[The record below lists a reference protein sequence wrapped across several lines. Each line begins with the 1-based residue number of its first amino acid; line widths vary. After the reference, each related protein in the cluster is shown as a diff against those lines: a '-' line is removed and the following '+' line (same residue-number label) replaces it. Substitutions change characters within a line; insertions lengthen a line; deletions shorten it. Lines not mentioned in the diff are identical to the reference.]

1 MYMALHRIAR
11 WALSASLVLVACSD
25 TATSATDLHPE
36 GPPMIE
42 QVRLKEVF
50 TANNIPGLQRT
61 VFGFGTHSD
70 ATASD
75 EHPVMTAAASGN
87 RLRII
92 MDELLRGNFLEEI
105 QCRATIRASSDGDG
119 GFGKVP
125 VGDTPDDIAR
135 CAAAQDVLPVRCPGS
150 DARSVCICE
159 LDGGCLVGTN
169 VTVPKGQSV
178 GVNDLDHDG
187 AADVTQFIPGAAA
200 IRCGTIDVPADTS
213 MSYWNP
219 SGDQQV
225 PAQGGFDAL
234 GPAVVL
240 VPKPQLPT
248 SADCTV
254 VFAPSVVDKD
264 GNQVCAPPN
273 GDITA
278 GCTPGDT
285 SAVHFKVEPMG
296 FLPQGI
302 SDPGQS
308 RTSPI
313 MLRAPAS
320 IDPASIA
327 GITVTEGTSTPF
339 TDFTPSVGTMSSTNI
354 LTITWGAGGLA
365 AATRYTI
372 TIPTTVT
379 DSYHFGPPQPIQIS
393 FTTSAN

>member
-1 MYMALHRIAR
+1 
-11 WALSASLVLVACSD
+11 
-25 TATSATDLHPE
+25 
-36 GPPMIE
+36 
-42 QVRLKEVF
+42 
-50 TANNIPGLQRT
+50 
-61 VFGFGTHSD
+61 
-70 ATASD
+70 
-75 EHPVMTAAASGN
+75 
-87 RLRII
+87 
-92 MDELLRGNFLEEI
+92 MDELLRGNNLEEI

-119 GFGKVP
+119 AFGKVP

-169 VTVPKGQSV
+169 MTVPKGQSV

-187 AADVTQFIPGAAA
+187 AADTTQFIPGAVAL
-200 IRCGTIDVPADTS
+200 RCGTIDVPADPS

-234 GPAVVL
+234 GPAVVV
-240 VPKPQLPT
+240 VPKPPLPT

-264 GNQVCAPPN
+264 GNQVCAPAN

-285 SAVHFKVEPMG
+285 SAFHFQVEPMG
-296 FLPQGI
+296 FLPQGV

-313 MLRAPAS
+313 MLRAPAA
-320 IDPASIA
+320 IDPASIT
-327 GITVTEGTSTPF
+327 GVTVTEGTSTPF
-339 TDFTPSVGTMSSTNI
+339 TDFTPSVGATTPNI

-379 DSYHFGPPQPIQIS
+379 DTYHFGPPQPIQIS